1 MAVKIRLSRRGRKKL
16 AIFDIIIA
24 DARSPRDGKIIEKI
38 GTYNPNIN
46 PAQIILDETK
56 ALEWLMQGAQPTDTV
71 RAILSYKGILLR
83 KHLQIGVN
91 KKAITQ
97 EEADKKFNAW
107 LKEKEAKI
115 NKKIESI
122 ETSKKE
128 ADKKKLEDEK
138 VANKKTL
145 DKIKQKLE
153 EANAKKAKVETP
165 AEETKV
171 EAPAEETKVE
181 APAEETKKETPAE
194 EAKVETPTKKTKKE
208 TPTKKTKKETPAK
221 ETKKEA
227 PAKET
232 KEEASARETKEKK
245 EKNNK

>member
-56 ALEWLMQGAQPTDTV
+56 SLERLMQGAQPTDTV
-71 RAILSYKGILLR
+71 RAILSYKGVLFR

-138 VANKKTL
+138 VANKKRL

-153 EANAKKAKVETP
+153 EAPTEEVKK
-165 AEETKV
+165 
-171 EAPAEETKVE
+171 EAPTEEV
-181 APAEETKKETPAE
+181 
-194 EAKVETPTKKTKKE
+194 
-208 TPTKKTKKETPAK
+208 
-221 ETKKEA
+221 KKEA
-227 PAKET
+227 PAKEVK
-232 KEEASARETKEKK
+232 KEAPAKEAKEKK
-245 EKNNK
+245 EKDNK

>member
-71 RAILSYKGILLR
+71 RAILSYKGVLLR

-115 NKKIESI
+115 NKKIEYVLDQVGLTGFEKRPVHTLSGGQKQRLTI
-122 ETSKKE
+122 ACALISNRNFILLDEPTALLDQTSQLKVLQTIKNLTSE
-128 ADKKKLEDEK
+128 HKIPLSALWITHRYEELTYADA
-138 VANKKTL
+138 VAEL
-145 DKIKQKLE
+145 
-153 EANAKKAKVETP
+153 
-165 AEETKV
+165 
-171 EAPAEETKVE
+171 
-181 APAEETKKETPAE
+181 
-194 EAKVETPTKKTKKE
+194 
-208 TPTKKTKKETPAK
+208 
-221 ETKKEA
+221 
-227 PAKET
+227 
-232 KEEASARETKEKK
+232 
-245 EKNNK
+245 KNGFLSSWQEPSKFQYN

>member
-71 RAILSYKGILLR
+71 RAILSYKGVLFR

-128 ADKKKLEDEK
+128 TDKKKLEDEK
-138 VANKKTL
+138 VANKKKL

-153 EANAKKAKVETP
+153 KA
-165 AEETKV
+165 
-171 EAPAEETKVE
+171 
-181 APAEETKKETPAE
+181 PAE
-194 EAKVETPTKKTKKE
+194 EAKEKAPAE
-208 TPTKKTKKETPAK
+208 EAK
-221 ETKKEA
+221 EKGPAEE
-227 PAKET
+227 AKE
-232 KEEASARETKEKK
+232 KG
-245 EKNNK
+245 